1 MLVNLKISHVLE
13 DIGRKACKELI
24 SWEEK
29 ESIEQLFSTSF
40 LLQKYK
46 GGGKKK
52 DKAKIT
58 RIKIQR
64 SKKFHYFFHQELDY
78 FSPSRSCLY
87 K

>member
-46 GGGKKK
+46 GRKKK